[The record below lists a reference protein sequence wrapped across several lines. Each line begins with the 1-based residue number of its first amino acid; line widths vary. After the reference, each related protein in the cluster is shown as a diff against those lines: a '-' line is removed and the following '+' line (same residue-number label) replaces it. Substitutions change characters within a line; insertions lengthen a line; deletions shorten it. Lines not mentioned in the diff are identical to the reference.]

1 MKKTLVAVL
10 MAVIGSAA
18 HAADNECVASYLD
31 GQSPVIANAK
41 LAQRTT
47 PLCFSEFAVMFSGL
61 SRTPLW
67 SAEHLT
73 AERVEQAWRLPRVD
87 SFHPESRL
95 PSEDR
100 SELRDFSGS
109 GYDRGHMSPNEDFD
123 TPEAQHES
131 FSLSNVIPQNADSNR
146 KLWADIERSVRNLA
160 RKHGE
165 LYVITGPLFTG
176 GTLQQLNGRV
186 LVPVRLF
193 KLVYDPRSGKG
204 AAYVAANAPG
214 YDYSTMSIAGLER
227 ISGISFFPGM
237 SENQKNDPLTLPA
250 PMKYHGAAD
259 DSGYHDYRPRHGN
272 TYREHDDSASMGS
285 LAHAAARLLRY

>member
-1 MKKTLVAVL
+1 MKKTLLAVL
-10 MAVIGSAA
+10 IAVIGSAA
-18 HAADNECVASYLD
+18 HAADNECGASYFG
-31 GQSPVIANAK
+31 GQSPVITNAK

-73 AERVEQAWRLPRVD
+73 ADRVERAWRLPRED
-87 SFHPESRL
+87 SFHAEPRL

-100 SELRDFSGS
+100 SELRDFVRSGE
-109 GYDRGHMSPNEDFD
+109 DRGHLSPNEDFD
-123 TPEAQHES
+123 TPEAQFES
-131 FSLSNVIPQNADSNR
+131 FSLANVIPQNADSNR
-146 KLWADIERSVRNLA
+146 KLWADIERSVRKLA
-160 RKHGE
+160 RKRGE

-204 AAYVAANAPG
+204 AAYVAANEPG

-250 PMKYHGAAD
+250 PMKYHGAVD
-259 DSGYHDYRPRHGN
+259 DSGVQDYRPRHGN